1 VGEGLAVGASSVVA
15 GDDESGSA
23 DGSGLTGGRMGTV
36 DEEDEDEE
44 ELVVLVGAEV
54 ELELELELVLVLV
67 PSVVGSERVD
77 SLAVSG
83 MLMVGRSSVVVIP
96 LADPKT
102 VVARLLA
109 VPHPNCEKPPSYTF
123 L

>member
-1 VGEGLAVGASSVVA
+1 
-15 GDDESGSA
+15 
-23 DGSGLTGGRMGTV
+23 MGTV

-44 ELVVLVGAEV
+44 ELVVLVGA